1 MSFPKSFLDELKARI
16 RVSDVVGR
24 KVKLIRRGREFVG
37 LSPFNN
43 EKSPSFT
50 VNDDKQ
56 FWHCFST
63 GEHGDVIKF
72 LEKTENLSFLEAVEK
87 LAVEAGLEMP
97 QRDPRNVEREKEAAT
112 LIDVMEMAAAFFREK
127 LKSGAGAEARRYL
140 DRRGLRADT
149 IERFGLGYSPGLDRG
164 DRTQL
169 MSHLKGK
176 GVTVAQMAEA
186 GLVIHGE
193 DIPEPYDRFRN
204 RLMFPIADARG
215 RCIAFGGRALDPE
228 QKAKYL
234 NSPETPLFHKG
245 RGLYNLHQ
253 ARKPAY
259 DLGTV
264 IAVEGYMD
272 VIGMAQ
278 GGIDN
283 AVAPLGTALT
293 EDQIGLMWRL
303 SPEPVLCFDGDRAGL
318 KAAFRAVERVLP
330 LLKPGHSL
338 RFALL
343 PDGKDPDDL
352 VRESG
357 GEAMHAVLDAARPLA
372 DMVWEKEYQAGT
384 WDTPE
389 RRAALEARIEEVLN
403 EIADPKVKSYYA
415 QDLRGRVAKLFG
427 REPAGRRTPYQ
438 KSGSFRRQPWKP
450 GQRFDPRLQP
460 VTPELRRSALARS
473 DKGAAE
479 KMEALLLTT
488 LLNHPDLLERHYEE
502 IARLDVK
509 TATLDKLRNEIIDI
523 AALNAPLE
531 REALMNHLVYRDLA
545 DIAQR
550 LASGEAVQ
558 NDRFALAEASL
569 DEAEAGFLQVLATH
583 RRTISLE
590 AEFRAA
596 ERALAAEM
604 TDENWARFQDLKK
617 EMESQRP
624 EPVPETSSYGGEET
638 SPYGDD
644 ETSSGWSEEM
654 LDGAG

>member
-72 LEKTENLSFLEAVEK
+72 LEKTENLTFLEAVER
-87 LAVEAGLEMP
+87 LAAEAGLDMP
-97 QRDPRNVEREKEAAT
+97 QRDERNVEREREAAT
-112 LIDVMEMAAAFFREK
+112 LIDVMEMAAVFFRQK
-127 LKSGAGAEARRYL
+127 LTSGAGAEARRYL
-140 DRRGLRADT
+140 ERRGLRADT
-149 IERFGLGYSPGLDRG
+149 IERFGLGYSPGLDRH

-169 MSHLKGK
+169 MSHLAAQ

-186 GLVIHGE
+186 GLIIHGE

-215 RCIAFGGRALDPE
+215 RCIAFGGRALDAE

-283 AVAPLGTALT
+283 VVAPLGTALT

-303 SPEPVLCFDGDRAGL
+303 APEPILCFDGDRAGL

-352 VRESG
+352 VREEG

-389 RRAALEARIEEVLN
+389 RRAALEARIEEVITQ
-403 EIADPKVKSYYA
+403 IADPKVKGYYA
-415 QDLRGRVAKLFG
+415 QDLRGRIAKIFG
-427 REPAGRRTPYQ
+427 PKQGARGAFRGQ
-438 KSGSFRRQPWKP
+438 SGNSFRKTPWKP

-460 VTPELRRSALARS
+460 VTPELRNSALARN
-473 DKGAAE
+473 DKGGSGRTVEGMLAV
-479 KMEALLLTT
+479 
-488 LLNHPDLLERHYEE
+488 LLNHPELLETHCEVLSRAE
-502 IARLDVK
+502 IRI
-509 TATLDKLRNEIIDI
+509 TTLDKLRNEIIDI
-523 AALNAPLE
+523 AALHAPLE
-531 REALMNHLVYRDLA
+531 REALMNHLVSRDLA
-545 DIAQR
+545 DIATQVVSR
-550 LASGEAVQ
+550 AAAHSGPFVRADASQ
-558 NDRFALAEASL
+558 
-569 DEAEAGFLQVLATH
+569 DEAEAGFLRLISDH
-583 RRTISLE
+583 RRTMVLE

-604 TDENWARFQDLKK
+604 NDENWARLQAIHKQLQS
-617 EMESQRP
+617 ERP
-624 EPVPETSSYGGEET
+624 ETKEDMPETA
-638 SPYGDD
+638 
-644 ETSSGWSEEM
+644 SGM
-654 LDGAG
+654 RQ